1 MSLSFDKYMDLDD
14 LRKRLADADPEVRRV
29 ATMGLAEVV
38 ELEAA
43 NLAIAALK
51 DSDAGV
57 RAEAARVL
65 YEFEGNPDVIKA
77 LLEALADSDAAVREA
92 AAETLAENKDT
103 TMGALMLERLDAENP
118 FIKASVLRALRELRV
133 PEAQGAAL
141 VLLEHPDARVRR
153 EAVGVLAYLKASD
166 VLMALMDSA
175 RRDSDPEV
183 RRAAIGSLVFSSSDR
198 ALETLVDGLSDEH
211 WQVREEAAFVIGKL
225 APPSAVE
232 PLIDAMEDEYWQVRL
247 KAAGSLGK
255 LKDPAAI
262 PALGAALAYEVSN
275 LRKEAV
281 SAMGE
286 IASPE
291 ALPFLEKAL
300 EDPDPDVRKLARW
313 SVGQIHN
320 AAQS

>member
-1 MSLSFDKYMDLDD
+1 MSLTFEEYTDLDD
-14 LRKRLADADPEVRRV
+14 LRDRLADADPEVRRV

-38 ELEAA
+38 EPEAA
-43 NLAIAALK
+43 DLAIAALK

-57 RAEAARVL
+57 RAAAARVL
-65 YEFEGNPDVIKA
+65 YEFEGNPDVIAA
-77 LLEALADSDAAVREA
+77 LLEALSDSDTTVREA

-103 TMGALMLERLDAENP
+103 AMGDLMLKRLDAEAP
-118 FIKASVLRALRELRV
+118 FVKASVLRALRELRV
-133 PEAQGAAL
+133 PGAQAPAL
-141 VLLEHPDARVRR
+141 ALLEHPDARVRR

-166 VLMALMDSA
+166 VLMALMSAA

-183 RRAAIGSLVFSSSDR
+183 RRAAMGSLVFSSSDR

-225 APPSAVE
+225 APAPAVG
-232 PLIDAMEDEYWQVRL
+232 PLINAMEDDYWQVRL

-281 SAMGE
+281 GALGE
-286 IASPE
+286 IASPQ
-291 ALPFLEKAL
+291 ALPLLEKAL
-300 EDPDPDVRKLARW
+300 EDPDPDVRKVARW
-313 SVGQIHN
+313 SVGQIQA